1 MAFPDSFVEEVRRTA
16 DVVRVISEQVALK
29 KMGNSWKGLCPFHNE
44 KSPSFNVRAEP
55 PIFHCFGCG
64 VGGDVFKFVMLHERV
79 GFPEAVESL
88 ARRFGLQVPERGG
101 DLGPDRKEREEIL
114 ALMEAAAQHFTRT
127 LWTAPGTKA
136 REYLLGRGF
145 KKETLER
152 IRAGAARDSWDDLL
166 LAMKSRFPPQTLMNA
181 GLVLERK
188 EKDGHYDRFRGRAVF
203 PILNEAGKV
212 VAFGARALDGSEPK
226 YLNSPETPVYSKSR
240 TLYGLSWAKEAVR
253 REGRVVLMEGYLDVA
268 RALEAGVE
276 TAVATCGT
284 ALTSFHGRLLRR
296 FSEKI
301 VVNFDQD
308 DAGQNAARKSLD
320 VLMEEGLR
328 VHVVELPAG
337 HDPDTFLKD
346 KGGSAYAQRLDS
358 APEAMDWMIKRAA
371 TEHDTRTPHG
381 KAAYLQSLLPLLLK
395 IDSAVERA
403 AWLPR
408 IAERGG
414 LDEAA
419 TRDELRRA
427 ARSGGRVGASG
438 SFSTSGPTGGNAAGR
453 GEGSGGPGNGGPGD
467 NEGEGRPAPLRVA
480 ALLPAESL
488 LLGLLLRGAE
498 GIHEALGDISD
509 GELNGL
515 HSASVLRA
523 ARGLYLRNEAIN
535 SASLTAAVEEEARTL
550 LTALAM
556 VDGPLLGVSPLDC
569 VKELRRQPLRAR
581 MAAIQREFKE
591 APPERQE
598 ALLVEKGELARQ
610 MAALG

>member
-1 MAFPDSFVEEVRRTA
+1 MAFPDSFVEEVRRAA
-16 DVVRVISEQVALK
+16 DVVRVISEHVALK
-29 KMGNSWKGLCPFHNE
+29 KMGASWKGLCPFHNE
-44 KSPSFNVRAEP
+44 KTPSFNVRAEP

-64 VGGDVFKFVMLHERV
+64 AGGDVFKFVMLHERV
-79 GFPEAVESL
+79 SFPEAVESL
-88 ARRFGLQVPERGG
+88 ARRYGIAVPERGG
-101 DLGPDRKEREEIL
+101 EIGPDRKEREEVL

-127 LWTAPGTKA
+127 LWTAPGTTA
-136 REYLLGRGF
+136 REYLMGRGF

-166 LAMKSRFPPQTLMNA
+166 NTVRNKFSPAALLTA
-181 GLVLERK
+181 GLILERQDK
-188 EKDGHYDRFRGRAVF
+188 SGHYDRFRGRAVF
-203 PILNEAGKV
+203 PILNEGGKV
-212 VAFGARALDGSEPK
+212 VAFGARCLDGSEPK

-240 TLYGLSWAKEAVR
+240 TLYGLSWAKEAIR

-296 FSEKI
+296 FAQKV

-308 DAGQNAARKSLD
+308 EAGQKAARKSLD
-320 VLMEEGLR
+320 ALVEEGLR

-337 HDPDTFLKD
+337 HDPDSFLKE
-346 KGGSAYAQRLDS
+346 KGGGAYAQRLDS
-358 APEAMDWMIKRAA
+358 APEAMEWMIRRAA
-371 TEHDTRTPHG
+371 AEHDTRTPAG
-381 KAAYLQSLLPLLLK
+381 KAAYLESLLPVLVK

-419 TRDELRRA
+419 AREELRRA
-427 ARSGGRVGASG
+427 VRGGRGRVGHVGG
-438 SFSTSGPTGGNAAGR
+438 SAPEAAAM
-453 GEGSGGPGNGGPGD
+453 
-467 NEGEGRPAPLRVA
+467 PAPVGA
-480 ALLPAESL
+480 ASLVPAERL

-498 GIHEALGDISD
+498 GLDEAMGELGDAEM
-509 GELNGL
+509 GGL
-515 HSASVLRA
+515 HSAPVLRA
-523 ARGLYLRNEAIN
+523 AKGLYLKNEAIT
-535 SASLTAAVEEEARTL
+535 ATALTAAVEEEARTL

-556 VDGPLLGVSPLDC
+556 VDGPSTGVSPLDC
-569 VKELRRQPLRAR
+569 VKELKRLPLRAR
-581 MAAIQREFKE
+581 MAEIQRALKE
-591 APPERQE
+591 APPEGLH
-598 ALLVEKGELARQ
+598 ALLSEKNELVRR

>member
-1 MAFPDSFVEEVRRTA
+1 MAFPEAFLEEVRRTA
-16 DVVRVISEQVALK
+16 DVVRVISEHVALK

-44 KSPSFNVRAEP
+44 KSPSFNVRSEP

-64 VGGDVFKFVMLHERV
+64 AGGDVFKFVMLHERV

-88 ARRFGLQVPERGG
+88 ARRFGIAVPERGS

-114 ALMEAAAQHFTRT
+114 ALMEAAAQHFSRG

-145 KKETLER
+145 KKETLET
-152 IRAGAARDSWDDLL
+152 IRAGAARESWDDLL
-166 LAMKSRFPPQTLMNA
+166 QAMKGRFSPQTLQNA

-188 EKDGHYDRFRGRAVF
+188 DKDGHYDRFRGRAVF

-240 TLYGLSWAKEAVR
+240 VLYGLSWAKDAIR

-268 RALEAGVE
+268 RALEGGVS

-296 FSEKI
+296 FSEKV

-308 DAGQNAARKSLD
+308 EAGQNAARKSLD
-320 VLMEEGLR
+320 VLMGEGLR
-328 VHVVELPAG
+328 VYVAELPAG
-337 HDPDTFLKD
+337 HDPDSFVRE
-346 KGGSAYAQRLDS
+346 KGGSAYAQRLDQ

-371 TEHDTRTPHG
+371 AQHDTRSPAG
-381 KAAYLQSLLPLLLK
+381 KAAYLEALLPILLK
-395 IDSAVERA
+395 LDSAVERA

-408 IAERGG
+408 IADRGG

-419 TRDELRRA
+419 AREELRRA
-427 ARSGGRVGASG
+427 ARSGGRVGPGASLG
-438 SFSTSGPTGGNAAGR
+438 AAGAAA
-453 GEGSGGPGNGGPGD
+453 GDSPGDGPGGPVAYR
-467 NEGEGRPAPLRVA
+467 EA
-480 ALLPAESL
+480 ALLPAEKL

-498 GIHEALGDISD
+498 GINEALGEISD
-509 GELNGL
+509 GELERL
-515 HSASVLRA
+515 HSAPVLRA
-523 ARGLYLRNEAIN
+523 ARGLYLRNEPIHTE
-535 SASLTAAVEEEARTL
+535 SLSAAVEEDARSL

-556 VDGPLLGVSPLDC
+556 ADGPSAGVSPLDC
-569 VKELRRQPLRAR
+569 VKELKRQPLRAR
-581 MAAIQREFKE
+581 MAAIQKEFKE

-598 ALLVEKGELARQ
+598 ALLLEKGELARR
-610 MAALG
+610 MAGLG